1 MAAPTRRNLP
11 QRAYTTTV
19 HFFATGSVSHPDKL
33 AALSGEETRVLNQLR
48 AEGTVVAAYR
58 RVTGGVVGVFQGAS
72 LVEVQAQLARLPFV
86 ANGYLTFEYVEA
98 VEL

>member
-1 MAAPTRRNLP
+1 MSGRRNV
-11 QRAYTTTV
+11 YTTIV
-19 HFFATGSVSHPDKL
+19 HFFATGFVSHPEKL

-48 AEGTVVAAYR
+48 AETVVAAYR
-58 RVTGGVVGVFQGAS
+58 RVTGGVVGIFQGAS
-72 LVEVQAQLARLPFV
+72 LVEVQAQLAQLPFV